1 MGTSADCP
9 VYQLFAGVD
18 IAAATFTATW
28 SRDAQSAVRPM
39 TFPQTPAGF
48 AAFQQQLDQTGIAPA
63 ATLIV
68 MEATGSYWIT
78 LAVTLHEA
86 GYVVSVVNPRQVH
99 DYVKSLPRKGKT
111 DALDAGYLTQFA
123 LERRPDPWTPP
134 PAVYH
139 QLRQRLAARDALLE
153 MRKLAQNHRHALS
166 QWPVVVESVLAQL
179 DESIADL
186 NGRMQQ
192 LEDELAAIVQDSA
205 WAESAALVLS
215 ITGIGMLTAAW
226 LLVTTLNFTIAATPE
241 SLTAYAGLA
250 PLPHDSGS
258 SVRGRRQIGP
268 GGNRRLRTT
277 LYLATLSA
285 ARHNPVI
292 RSFYQRLCAAGK
304 PKKVARCA
312 AARKLL
318 QLAWAVVKQQR
329 RFDPAYQVQQPAQV
343 RASA

>member
-1 MGTSADCP
+1 MGTPADRLA
-9 VYQLFAGVD
+9 YQLFVGVD
-18 IAAATFTATW
+18 IAAATFTANW
-28 SRDAQSAVRPM
+28 SHDAQPVRRPM
-39 TFPQTPAGF
+39 TFQQTPAGF
-48 AAFQQQLDQTGIAPA
+48 AAFQQQLDQTGIAPS

-86 GYVVSVVNPRQVH
+86 GYIVSVVNPRQVH

-123 LERRPDPWTPP
+123 AERRPDPWTPP

-139 QLRQRLAARDALLE
+139 ELRQRLAARDALLE
-153 MRKLAQNHRHALS
+153 MRKLAQNHRHALR
-166 QWPVVVESVLAQL
+166 QWPVVVSSVLAQL

-186 NGRMQQ
+186 NRRMGQ
-192 LEDELAAIVQDSA
+192 LEDELAAILQDSA

-215 ITGIGMLTAAW
+215 ITGIGMVTAAW
-226 LLVTTLNFTIAATPE
+226 VMMTTLNFTIAPTAE
-241 SLTAYAGLA
+241 SLAAYAGLA
-250 PLPHDSGS
+250 PVPHDSGS
-258 SVRGRRQIGP
+258 SVRGRRQIGH
-268 GGNRRLRTT
+268 GGNRRLRTA

-292 RSFYQRLCAAGK
+292 RPFYQRLCAAGK

-318 QLAWAVVKQQR
+318 QLSWAVVKQKR
-329 RFDPAYQVQQPAQV
+329 PFDPAYHAQHSAER
-343 RASA
+343 RAGV